1 MENCIRLKLTGKI
14 IIDKKGINSMILTK
28 NIIYNFTLMFLLVL
42 IISCADSVTTSN
54 NKVGS
59 RIDANILPRTQQI
72 DLTKFS
78 KVIYVFSLGTNENQN
93 GTKENPYTTVKDA
106 VDNLEKLSENMKAAV
121 LVAAGTYETN
131 TLNLK
136 EHIHLYGG
144 FDPEEWQRDIEKYE
158 TILTGVDESRIIV
171 AEDNTTIDGFTITGT
186 KFRGKGAAV
195 YCDGTSP
202 VITNN
207 TFKDN
212 MTLKPLTWNPE
223 YWHETANDGGAVYGK
238 EGASPVIKNNL
249 FVNNKTENGRGGACA
264 FDNEC
269 DPQIINNTFYKNHTG
284 LDDPMRSS
292 DGGAVS
298 IFRWCKGLVE
308 GNLFLSNT
316 ADSHND
322 GGALF
327 VALWSSTVV
336 KNNLFV
342 DNESGDDAGALFVG
356 GQEHRYDA
364 PLDPYPPKDKFFVT
378 IEGNTFI
385 GNRNSS
391 MNSGAMRFTMES
403 RGKFSNNIVAQ
414 NNGVYFQRSETEIT
428 GNLILDN
435 MLVIE
440 TKEGL
445 DKSVIKNNIIWAEFV
460 LDETVAELE
469 NNSMLYADEF
479 KGGKESSPQLKDD
492 GMTLTVYSANYNKD
506 KNYSDLIVN
515 KDNKNLI
522 GRVVKA
528 GGNWSVI
535 KSVENNVLQLWGNFS
550 AVTEIQVLPSYKL
563 KNK

>member
-1 MENCIRLKLTGKI
+1 
-14 IIDKKGINSMILTK
+14 MIFSK
-28 NIIYNFTLMFLLVL
+28 NVMRSLSLLFLIVL
-42 IISCADSVTTSN
+42 LSSCSDSVTTSN
-54 NKVGS
+54 NEVGS
-59 RIDANILPRTQQI
+59 RIDAIIIPQTQQI

-78 KVIYVFSLGTNENQN
+78 KVIYVSSFETNENQN
-93 GTKENPYTTVKDA
+93 GTKENSYTTIKEA
-106 VDNLEKLSENMKAAV
+106 VDKLSGLSKDSQAAV
-121 LVAAGTYETN
+121 LVSEGNYTSKTID
-131 TLNLK
+131 LK
-136 EHIHLYGG
+136 EYVHLYGG
-144 FDPEEWQRDIEKYE
+144 YDSETWTRDIEKYK
-158 TILTGVDESRIIV
+158 TILTGDGESRILI
-171 AEDNTTIDGFTITGT
+171 AEDNTTIDGFTITGA

-207 TFKDN
+207 TFENN
-212 MTLKPLTWNPE
+212 MSLKPLDWNPE
-223 YWHETANDGGAVYGK
+223 YWHETANDGGAIYCK
-238 EGASPVIKNNL
+238 DGASPVIKNNL

-264 FDNEC
+264 FDNNC
-269 DPQIINNTFYKNHTG
+269 NPQIINNTFYNNHTG

-298 IFRWCKGLVE
+298 IFRWCKGLVK

-322 GGALF
+322 GGGLF

-342 DNESGDDAGALFVG
+342 DNESGDDGGALFVG

-364 PLDPYPPKDKFFVT
+364 PLDPYPPKDKFYVT
-378 IEGNTFI
+378 VENNTFI

-414 NNGVYFQRSETEIT
+414 NNGIYFQRSETEIT

-445 DKSVIKNNIIWAEFV
+445 DKSVIADNIIWADFV
-460 LDETVAELE
+460 LDETVAEL
-469 NNSMLYADEF
+469 NNNNMLYTDKFEGSKKAF
-479 KGGKESSPQLKDD
+479 PGFKDD
-492 GMTLTVYSANYNKD
+492 GMRITVYSANFNKD
-506 KNYSDLIVN
+506 KNYTELILN
-515 KDNKNLI
+515 RNIKNLI
-522 GRVVKA
+522 GRIVKADGKWSVVK
-528 GGNWSVI
+528 SF
-535 KSVENNVLQLWGNFS
+535 ENKVLQLWGNFS
-550 AVTEIQVLPSYKL
+550 AITEIQILPSYEL
-563 KNK
+563 IN

>member
-1 MENCIRLKLTGKI
+1 M
-14 IIDKKGINSMILTK
+14 SLTK
-28 NIIYNFTLMFLLVL
+28 NVMRNLSLFFLIVL
-42 IISCADSVTTSN
+42 LSSCSDSVTTSN

-78 KVIYVFSLGTNENQN
+78 KVIYVTSLGTNVNQN
-93 GTKENPYTTVKDA
+93 GTKENPYTTVKEA
-106 VDNLEKLSENMKAAV
+106 VDNLEKLSKNMKTAV
-121 LVAAGTYETN
+121 MVAAGTYETN
-131 TLNLK
+131 TINLK

-158 TILTGVDESRIIV
+158 TILTGVDEGRIII
-171 AEDNTTIDGFTITGT
+171 AEDNTTIDGFTITGA
-186 KFRGKGAAV
+186 KFRGKGAAIF
-195 YCDGTSP
+195 CDGTSP

-207 TFKDN
+207 IFTN
-212 MTLKPLTWNPE
+212 NISLKPLEWNPE

-238 EGASPVIKNNL
+238 DGASPEIKNNL
-249 FVNNKTENGRGGACA
+249 FVSNKTENGRGGACA
-264 FDNEC
+264 FDNKC

-298 IFRWCKGLVE
+298 IFRWCKGLVK

-316 ADSHND
+316 ADSRND
-322 GGALF
+322 GGGLF

-336 KNNLFV
+336 NNNLFV

-356 GQEHRYDA
+356 GQEHRYDS
-364 PLDPYPPKDKFFVT
+364 PLDPYPAKDKFYVT

-403 RGKFSNNIVAQ
+403 RGKFSNNVVAQ

-428 GNLILDN
+428 DNLILDN

-445 DKSVIKNNIIWAEFV
+445 GKTVINNNVIWADFT
-460 LDETVAELE
+460 LDETVAEVSDNYMFRLGNLE
-469 NNSMLYADEF
+469 NNKNAFPGLLDD
-479 KGGKESSPQLKDD
+479 GLQLK
-492 GMTLTVYSANYNKD
+492 VYSANFLKN
-506 KNYSDLIVN
+506 KNYSELIISAN
-515 KDNKNLI
+515 NQLSQA
-522 GRVVKA
+522 VVK
-528 GGNWSVI
+528 NRIV
-535 KSVENNVLQLWGNFS
+535 KSKDKWGIVKSYDNNVLQVWGDFYGTVS
-550 AVTEIQVLPSYKL
+550 IEVLPTYTL
-563 KNK
+563 RN